1 MIKHQLKI
9 TVSENDGEPMSIAEF
24 KRLPLLKRL
33 STRWFGKAQKVM
45 VIVPGDSVQSVE
57 ITEMEV
63 SNDKQ
68 QHARKS
74 RAV

>member
-1 MIKHQLKI
+1 MIKHQMKI
-9 TVSENDGEPMSIAEF
+9 TVRNSSGQSLDIAEF
-24 KRLPLLKRL
+24 KKLPLFKRL
-33 STRWFGKAQKVM
+33 STKWFGKAQKVM